1 MFFSRLVL
9 LFAFPGAVLAQD
21 APRVKFTLDWVI
33 DGQQTPFFVTQGK
46 GYFAKEGVNVTL
58 DAGAGSAAAVQR
70 VATGT
75 YDMGYGDVSAL
86 IEYLAKNP
94 GPAARV
100 QAVYLTQDATPAG
113 ILTLKKNNIATPKD
127 LAGRTIGGPTFDAAR
142 KLFPIFARAAG
153 IDASAVKWQT
163 VNPGLNMS
171 LLARGQLEAA
181 SGFPAFQVGNMES
194 MGVKASELVIF
205 NYRDY
210 GVQIF
215 GNGVLV
221 NRNFMR
227 ENPKAVAA
235 FLRAYNR
242 GLKDTL
248 ANPDEAIKYVHAR
261 EPTINVAA
269 ELHRLKALVE
279 IIATPGA
286 RKRGLSEVEMARVQ
300 HQAEDVAKAFGLE
313 RVPAAEE
320 IYTPAFLP
328 PRGERAL

>member
-1 MFFSRLVL
+1 MVS
-9 LFAFPGAVLAQD
+9 AAALAQEQS
-21 APRVKFTLDWVI
+21 RVKFTLDWVI
-33 DGQQTPFFVTQGK
+33 DGQQTPFLVTQGK
-46 GYFAKEGVNVTL
+46 GYFAKEGVSVTL
-58 DAGAGSAAAVQR
+58 DVGAGSAAAVQR

-75 YDMGYGDVSAL
+75 YDMGYGDISAL

-142 KLFPIFARAAG
+142 KLFPIFARAQG
-153 IDASAVKWQT
+153 IDAAAVKWQT

-210 GVQIF
+210 GV
-215 GNGVLV
+215 
-221 NRNFMR
+221 
-227 ENPKAVAA
+227 
-235 FLRAYNR
+235 
-242 GLKDTL
+242 
-248 ANPDEAIKYVHAR
+248 
-261 EPTINVAA
+261 
-269 ELHRLKALVE
+269 
-279 IIATPGA
+279 
-286 RKRGLSEVEMARVQ
+286 
-300 HQAEDVAKAFGLE
+300 
-313 RVPAAEE
+313 
-320 IYTPAFLP
+320 
-328 PRGERAL
+328 